1 MPRSARKESGVGIY
15 HVMMRG
21 INRQAIFDDDEDC
34 RRFMNILADLPF
46 QHDDDGMLLPIRTC
60 VIYAWCLMT
69 NHFHLLVMEK
79 DWKIA
84 DVIKSL
90 ASSYVYYYNKKNE
103 RIGHLFQER
112 FKSEPCNDM
121 EYFTTLLRYIHQNPV
136 KAGIVEDAADYEWSS
151 WKQDYLRDPDE
162 LGWPISHVRSVLK
175 RISLE
180 ELTALVNEPCNAN
193 CVDVDNTR
201 RLQDSEVKD
210 FIAAQCGAKSVAEFQ
225 RLTTEEQTR
234 IVKATKAEG
243 ASIRQVMSH
252 TGWSYRRVREAGG
265 GAAVKS

>member
-1 MPRSARKESGVGIY
+1 
-15 HVMMRG
+15 MM
-21 INRQAIFDDDEDC
+21 
-34 RRFMNILADLPF
+34 
-46 QHDDDGMLLPIRTC
+46 
-60 VIYAWCLMT
+60 

-84 DVIKSL
+84 EVIKSL

-151 WKQDYLRDPDE
+151 WKQDYLRAPDE
-162 LGWPISHVRSVLK
+162 LGWPISHVRAVLK

-180 ELTALVNEPCNAN
+180 DLRALVNEPCDAN

-201 RLQDSEVKD
+201 RLQDSEVRD
-210 FIAAQCGAKSVAEFQ
+210 FIIEQCGAKSVAEFQ
-225 RLTTEEQTR
+225 RLTMEEQKR
-234 IVKATKAEG
+234 IVLDAKAEG

-265 GAAVKS
+265 FEGEVEFDAFKPDGTMRKLIDVSKLHSLGWTHKVEIEDGVRKLFKWYQDSLQGD